1 MKIYFFF
8 VLQRDGT
15 FNTKSQLVF
24 QASHYENG
32 IKIHCYAENEVT
44 KHKGEPEGHKVL
56 ILEVRCKCPIVSF
69 LLIIKA
75 KSFFMK
81 IHP

>member
-1 MKIYFFF
+1 MYNFHKLLITIFF
-8 VLQRDGT
+8 LQRDGT

-56 ILEVRCKCPIVSF
+56 ILEVRCKFYCNLF
-69 LLIIKA
+69 YLCTYK
-75 KSFFMK
+75 K
-81 IHP
+81 

>member
-1 MKIYFFF
+1 MIISTRFFF
-8 VLQRDGT
+8 LQRDGT

-56 ILEVRCKCPIVSF
+56 ILEVRCKCFI
-69 LLIIKA
+69 L
-75 KSFFMK
+75 
-81 IHP
+81 